1 MAKVTGPDFSTGIP
15 AVDLMPGEPLLGH
28 VGKDP
33 VILVRHG
40 QDVTALGA
48 VCAHYHG
55 PLEKGLV
62 VGDSIRC
69 PWHHACF
76 SLKNGEVLGAPG
88 LGPLPRWAVEVRDG
102 RIMVGAKLPAL
113 TRSARTAPAGAAAPE
128 SVVIVGGGAAGEAAA
143 TALRFHGYQGPVTML
158 SAEDS
163 LPPDRPNLSKDYLA
177 GTAPVEWVP
186 VRDAAYYEKQGIT
199 LHRGV
204 RVVTLDPG
212 RKQLT
217 TADGRDFQYGALLL
231 ATGAEPVRLTTPGA
245 ELPHVHYLRTIADC
259 EKIIKG
265 IQGGAKRALII
276 GASFIGLEV
285 AAALRTRGLEVHVVG
300 PEARPL
306 ERVLGPELGDFVRSL
321 HEQKGVAFHLG
332 TTVTAITEKEAVL
345 SSGGKL
351 AADLVVIGVGVRP
364 ATDLAGQAGLARDKG
379 VRVDEYLETSAP
391 GIYAA
396 GDIARWPDRRTGL
409 PLRVEHWAV
418 AQRQGQTAARNMLGY
433 RETYTA
439 VPFFWSQHYDVAI
452 NYVGHAEAWDR
463 LELDGD
469 PMKLD
474 CTVNYKRDGKLLAQ
488 ATVYRD
494 RQSLETEAAMELE

>member
-1 MAKVTGPDFSTGIP
+1 MSKTTGPDLTAGV
-15 AVDLMPGEPLLGH
+15 AVTELKAGEPFLGH

-33 VILVRHG
+33 VILVR
-40 QDVTALGA
+40 TAQGISAVGA

-55 PLEKGLV
+55 PLEHGLV

-76 SLKNGEVLGAPG
+76 SLKDGEVLGAPG
-88 LGPLPRWAVEVRDG
+88 LSPLPCWRIEEQAG
-102 RIMVGAKLPAL
+102 RIFVREKLPAI
-113 TRSARTAPAGAAAPE
+113 TRSSRHVPAGAKAPE
-128 SVVIVGGGAAGEAAA
+128 SVVIVGGGAAGEATA
-143 TALRFHGYQGPVTML
+143 TALRFHGYQGPVTIL

-186 VRDAAYYEKQGIT
+186 VRNSAYYEKRGIT
-199 LHRGV
+199 LLQGAK
-204 RVVTLDPG
+204 VVSLDPAN
-212 RKQLT
+212 KKLAT
-217 TADGRDFQYGALLL
+217 TDGREFGYGALLI
-231 ATGAEPVRLTTPGA
+231 ATGAEPVRLTTPGT

-259 EKIIKG
+259 EGIIQG
-265 IQGGAKRALII
+265 IQGGARRALVI

-306 ERVLGPELGDFVRSL
+306 ERVLGPELGDLVLSL
-321 HEQKGVAFHLG
+321 HEKKGVVFHLG
-332 TTVTAITEKEAVL
+332 ATVTAIAGKEATL
-345 SSGGKL
+345 SKGGTL

-364 ATDLAGQAGLARDKG
+364 VMELAGQAGLARDKG
-379 VRVDEYLETSAP
+379 IRVDEYLETSAP

-396 GDIARWPDRRTGL
+396 GDVARWPDKRTGM

-418 AQRQGQTAARNMLGY
+418 AQRHGQTVARNMLGLH
-433 RETYTA
+433 EPYTA
-439 VPFFWSQHYDVAI
+439 VPFFWSQHYEVAI
-452 NYVGHAEAWDR
+452 NYVGHAEGWDR
-463 LELDGD
+463 LEVDGD

-474 CTVNYKRDGKLLAQ
+474 CAVSYKRDGKLLAQ

-494 RQSLETEAAMELE
+494 HQSLETEAAMERQ

>member
-1 MAKVTGPDFSTGIP
+1 MAKISGPDFTTGVP
-15 AVDLMPGEPLLGH
+15 AADLKPNTPLLGH

-33 VILVRHG
+33 VILVR
-40 QDVTALGA
+40 TAQEISAVGA

-55 PLEKGLV
+55 PLEQGLV
-62 VGDSIRC
+62 VGESIRC

-76 SLKNGEVLGAPG
+76 SLKSGEVLGAPG
-88 LGPLPRWAVEVRDG
+88 LGPLPRWKVEEQDG
-102 RIMVGAKLPAL
+102 RVYAREKLPSA
-113 TRSARTAPAGAAAPE
+113 TRSLRMAPKDAKAPA

-143 TALRFHGYQGPVTML
+143 TALRFHGYTGAVTIL

-163 LPPDRPNLSKDYLA
+163 LPPDRPNLSKNYLA
-177 GTAPVEWVP
+177 GTAPKEWVP
-186 VRDAAYYEKQGIT
+186 VRNEKYYASQNIQ
-199 LHRGV
+199 LLRGV
-204 RVVTLDPG
+204 KVTALDPAQKKLG
-212 RKQLT
+212 
-217 TADGRDFQYGALLL
+217 TADGREFGFDALLL
-231 ATGAEPVRLTTPGA
+231 ATGAEPVRLSTPGT

-259 EKIIKG
+259 EDIIQS
-265 IQGGAKRALII
+265 IQSGAKHALVI

-285 AAALRTRGLEVHVVG
+285 AAALRARGLEVHVVG

-306 ERVLGPELGDFVRSL
+306 ERVLGPELGDMVRSL
-321 HEQKGVAFHLG
+321 HEKKGVVFHLG
-332 TTVTAITEKEAVL
+332 ATVSTIAAKQATL
-345 SSGGKL
+345 STGGTL

-364 ATDLAGQAGLARDKG
+364 VTDLAGLAGLARDKG
-379 VRVDEYLETSAP
+379 IRVNEYLETSAP

-396 GDIARWPDRRTGL
+396 GDVARWPDKRSGM

-418 AQRQGQTAARNMLGY
+418 AQRQGQTAARNMLGF
-433 RETYTA
+433 REPYHA

-452 NYVGHAEAWDR
+452 NYVGHAESWDK

-474 CTVNYKRDGKLLAQ
+474 CSVSYKRDGRLLAQ